1 MSFECKVC
9 CKDYKSYQSLWN
21 HNKRFHVKSV
31 IQCDTSVIQNS
42 LVCDTSVINNPLIC
56 KFCNRTFNFRNNRW
70 KHEKICKK
78 NNIDKEQQAK
88 ELEKK
93 KLELEI
99 AKENNKLA
107 KENNKKLKEE
117 AKILQLKIKL
127 QKAKQVDNVTLKK
140 LNKLLLQHRA
150 NIQNNSN
157 NNNTNSNNNINIV
170 NNNVFQIK
178 QVGNENIT
186 ETLSYNEK
194 KAIIKA
200 SNSPLEKLIE
210 IAHCGN
216 HDQFK
221 NVIITNIKDDYLY
234 NYDEKSGVFILSNKT
249 NLMRFLV
256 NNRIEDLKKI
266 YNELIKIKNSNNQS
280 IISDEIKR
288 KVNYYFDDIQNETE
302 ISRNYKIK
310 EVIKILFNC
319 QEKTT
324 NDLFQILSKQEEN
337 AEDVEDS
344 EQARMREDGVWTQ
357 TAY

>member
-78 NNIDKEQQAK
+78 NNKDKEEEAK
-88 ELEKK
+88 EIEKK

-140 LNKLLLQHRA
+140 LNKLLLQYRA

-157 NNNTNSNNNINIV
+157 ND
-170 NNNVFQIK
+170 
-178 QVGNENIT
+178 T
-186 ETLSYNEK
+186 E
-194 KAIIKA
+194 
-200 SNSPLEKLIE
+200 
-210 IAHCGN
+210 
-216 HDQFK
+216 K
-221 NVIITNIKDDYLY
+221 N
-234 NYDEKSGVFILSNKT
+234 G
-249 NLMRFLV
+249 
-256 NNRIEDLKKI
+256 
-266 YNELIKIKNSNNQS
+266 Q
-280 IISDEIKR
+280 
-288 KVNYYFDDIQNETE
+288 
-302 ISRNYKIK
+302 
-310 EVIKILFNC
+310 
-319 QEKTT
+319 
-324 NDLFQILSKQEEN
+324 
-337 AEDVEDS
+337 
-344 EQARMREDGVWTQ
+344 
-357 TAY
+357 